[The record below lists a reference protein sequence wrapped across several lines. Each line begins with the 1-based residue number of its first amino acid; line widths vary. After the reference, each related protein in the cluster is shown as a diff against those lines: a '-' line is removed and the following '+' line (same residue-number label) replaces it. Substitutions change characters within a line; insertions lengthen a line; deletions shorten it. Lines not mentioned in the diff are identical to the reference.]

1 MEGAGRLPTR
11 TAIVAE
17 GPSDGHT
24 EPSGRRLLRSGTLRD
39 MIPVLGGL
47 GAALVFSVSVLVSAR
62 ASRLVGSPSTVA
74 GAMSVGLV
82 VALPIALLTAPPPSI
97 DGTTLLWL
105 AMAGFGN
112 IVGLLLTYAAYR
124 LGAVGIV
131 STIASTEGAI
141 AAVLSV
147 AAGEILAPGAGIILA
162 LIAAGVALAASA
174 GGEEEGIAIS
184 RDRAL
189 RAAALSVCA
198 AVCFGFSLFGAGRAA
213 GVLPIAW
220 AVLPARVVG
229 VAFVA
234 VPWVALGR
242 FQMTRAAL
250 PFVVAT
256 GICEV
261 IGFWLFGL
269 GAREGIAVASV
280 LSSMFAPLA
289 ALAAFVVFRERLG
302 RRQIV
307 GIALIACGV
316 AALGIVQH

>member
-1 MEGAGRLPTR
+1 
-11 TAIVAE
+11 
-17 GPSDGHT
+17 
-24 EPSGRRLLRSGTLRD
+24 
-39 MIPVLGGL
+39 MIPILGGL

-62 ASRLVGSPSTVA
+62 ASRLIGSPSTVA
-74 GAMSVGLV
+74 GAMSVGLLL
-82 VALPIALLTAPPPSI
+82 ALPIALLTPGPRRI

-105 AMAGFGN
+105 AMSGFGN
-112 IVGLLLTYAAYR
+112 IFGLLLTYAAYR

-147 AAGEILAPGAGIILA
+147 AAGEILAPGGGIILA
-162 LIAAGVALAASA
+162 LIAVGVALAASA
-174 GGEEEGIAIS
+174 GGEEEGVVIS

-189 RAAALSVCA
+189 RAAALSICA
-198 AVCFGFSLFGAGRAA
+198 AACFGLSLFGAGRAA

-220 AVLPARVVG
+220 AILPARVAG

-234 VPWVALGR
+234 VPLLALGR
-242 FQMTRAAL
+242 FQITRAAL

-261 IGFWLFGL
+261 VGFWSFSV
-269 GAREGIAVASV
+269 GAREGPAVASV

-289 ALAAFVVFRERLG
+289 AISAFVVFRERLG
-302 RRQIV
+302 RRQIA
-307 GIALIACGV
+307 GIALIALGV
-316 AALGIVQH
+316 AALGLVQH